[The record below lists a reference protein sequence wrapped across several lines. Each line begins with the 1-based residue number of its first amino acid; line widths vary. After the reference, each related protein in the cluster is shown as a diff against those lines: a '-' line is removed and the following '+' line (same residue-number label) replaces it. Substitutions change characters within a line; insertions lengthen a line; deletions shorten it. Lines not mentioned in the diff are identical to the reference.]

1 MGMDNNLKILE
12 PAAWWR
18 TLCFPVPK
26 IAISGDLNSASTAC
40 AVTQLGQWQS
50 AGITDIVDMRAE
62 QSDAALVSR
71 HAPNMSYHWV
81 GTHDDG
87 SRQPDEVFDAAVGSV
102 LNALADPDRKVLV
115 HCHMGV
121 NRGPS
126 AGFAA
131 MLALGHNPVEALS
144 MIRSARPIA
153 AIIYASDALDWWH
166 RRSGTPARQRIAE
179 QAAVE
184 DWFDANPI
192 DTAWVI
198 SRIWRASSSVLAS

>member
-1 MGMDNNLKILE
+1 MDNNLKILE

-18 TLCFPVPK
+18 TLCFPTPT
-26 IAISGDLNSASTAC
+26 IAISGDLNTRTSSAA
-40 AVTQLGQWQS
+40 ATQIDQWRA

-62 QSDAALVSR
+62 QSDAALVS
-71 HAPNMSYHWV
+71 HFAPDLQYHWV

-87 SRQPDEVFDAAVGSV
+87 SGQPDEVFDAAVDSV
-102 LNALADPDRKVLV
+102 LNALVDPDRKVLV

-131 MLALGHNPVEALS
+131 MLALGYDPVEALS
-144 MIRSARPIA
+144 MIRAARPIA
-153 AIIYASDALDWWH
+153 AIIYATDALDWWH
-166 RRSGTPARQRIAE
+166 RRSGTPTVQRIVE
-179 QAAVE
+179 EAAVE
-184 DWFDANPI
+184 DWFDTNPI

-198 SRIWRASSSVLAS
+198 SRIWRASSSALAS